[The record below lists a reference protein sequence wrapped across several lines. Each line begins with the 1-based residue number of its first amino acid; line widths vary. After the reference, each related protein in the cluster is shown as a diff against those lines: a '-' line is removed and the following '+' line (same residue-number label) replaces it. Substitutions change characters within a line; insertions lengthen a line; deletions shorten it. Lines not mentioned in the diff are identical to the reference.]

1 MRKTLLILIL
11 FFTFITVLN
20 ADDLKY
26 RYDTKNNYRGYSASY
41 YEGNSS
47 DGVADKDWASQFIIW
62 KFYLE
67 AEFKTIE
74 PVRKIN
80 KEQKFLLKEA
90 LADWED
96 IETGDYFIVEIKQQ
110 ITDKKSLIVFIYYTS
125 ETEYIYGYYICSD
138 EK

>member
-1 MRKTLLILIL
+1 MRKTLLTLIL

-41 YEGNSS
+41 YMGNSA
-47 DGVADKDWASQFIIW
+47 DGKCDSNWAAQFYMWNIL
-62 KFYLE
+62 LE

-110 ITDKKSLIVFIYYTS
+110 TTDKKSLIVFIYYTS
-125 ETEYIYGYYICSD
+125 ETEYIDGYYICSD
-138 EK
+138 EE

>member
-1 MRKTLLILIL
+1 MRKILLTLIL

-26 RYDTKNNYRGYSASY
+26 RYDFSTNYEGYSAAY

-47 DGVADKDWASQFIIW
+47 DGVADKDWASQFTIW
-62 KFYLE
+62 KINLE
-67 AEFKTIE
+67 TYCYSVE

-90 LADWED
+90 LSDWED
-96 IETGDYFIVEIKQQ
+96 IETGDYFVVEIKQQ
-110 ITDKKSLIVFIYYTS
+110 TTDKKALYVLIYFTS
-125 ETEYIYGYYICSD
+125 ETEYIEAYYICMD
-138 EK
+138 K